1 MLFNYIKEKIFFVK
15 NRITYFL
22 ESFNKK
28 QWVILIS
35 LLILSIILGS

>member
-1 MLFNYIKEKIFFVK
+1 MFNKFKNKIIDKV
-15 NRITYFL
+15 NIIS

-35 LLILSIILGS
+35 LLILSIIIGS

>member
-1 MLFNYIKEKIFFVK
+1 MFNKFLNIIKYRLSEI
-15 NRITYFL
+15 
-22 ESFNKK
+22 FNKK